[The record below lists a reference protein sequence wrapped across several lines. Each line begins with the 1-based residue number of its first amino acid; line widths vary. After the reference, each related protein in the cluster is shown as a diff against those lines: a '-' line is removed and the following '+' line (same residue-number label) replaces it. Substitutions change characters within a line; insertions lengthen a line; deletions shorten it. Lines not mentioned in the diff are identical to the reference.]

1 MRFKIDWAS
10 LTVGTK
16 FTVFALFY
24 FVFEDKIGKIFS
36 YFGYPREHEGQAGR
50 GGGFMVSI
58 AGIIRTMTRLITP
71 PSSIKRNTFALYL
84 PKTS

>member
-1 MRFKIDWAS
+1 MR
-10 LTVGTK
+10 
-16 FTVFALFY
+16 
-24 FVFEDKIGKIFS
+24 GK
-36 YFGYPREHEGQAGR
+36 GGR